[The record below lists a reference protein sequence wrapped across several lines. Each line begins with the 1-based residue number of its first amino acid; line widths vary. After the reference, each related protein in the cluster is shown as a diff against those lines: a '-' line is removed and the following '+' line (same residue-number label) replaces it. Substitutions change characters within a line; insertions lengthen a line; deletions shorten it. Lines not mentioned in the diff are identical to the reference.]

1 MSDLPSVTIGM
12 PCLNEEAY
20 IEECV
25 RCALEQDYP
34 ADKLEVVVADG
45 GSTDRTLEMLRK
57 LSGEDARVRVIG
69 NPGRYQSA
77 GMNEIV
83 KVARG
88 EYVVR
93 LDVHG
98 FYAKDYV
105 RSCIEEL
112 RRTGADNVGGA
123 ARPLSRNWF
132 QRALCAALHSPLGV
146 GGSAYRSE
154 KNEGFVETVFNGA
167 FHRSLFERVGLWDPK
182 AVTNEDA
189 ELNQRIL
196 EAGGRIYLSRRIHAF
211 YYPRDSYRG
220 LARQYFKYGMG
231 RARTLLKH
239 GRLPSVRPVIPF
251 LLVAGGATLLLVP
264 PLQVFAP
271 GAFLAYALATGAEAV
286 RVGRKAGWWAIPVVW
301 SQFPIMHVCH
311 GTGLARGLVHYWRH
325 PDWAL
330 RHEHLDS
337 ASAARETRS
346 PEKRRDVSTS
356 PGSATP

>member
-1 MSDLPSVTIGM
+1 MSELPTVTIGM

-25 RCALEQDYP
+25 RCAVEQEYP

-45 GSTDRTLEMLRK
+45 GSTDRTLEVLGR
-57 LSGEDARVRVIG
+57 LCTEDGRVRVIG
-69 NPGRYQSA
+69 NPGRFQSA

-88 EYVVR
+88 EYLVR

-98 FYAKDYV
+98 FYERDYV

-112 RRTGADNVGGA
+112 KRTGADNVGGA
-123 ARPLSRNWF
+123 ARPLWRNWF
-132 QRALCAALHSPLGV
+132 QRALCASLHSPFGV

-196 EAGGRIYLSRRIHAF
+196 QAGGRIYL
-211 YYPRDSYRG
+211 
-220 LARQYFKYGMG
+220 
-231 RARTLLKH
+231 
-239 GRLPSVRPVIPF
+239 
-251 LLVAGGATLLLVP
+251 
-264 PLQVFAP
+264 
-271 GAFLAYALATGAEAV
+271 
-286 RVGRKAGWWAIPVVW
+286 
-301 SQFPIMHVCH
+301 
-311 GTGLARGLVHYWRH
+311 
-325 PDWAL
+325 
-330 RHEHLDS
+330 
-337 ASAARETRS
+337 
-346 PEKRRDVSTS
+346 
-356 PGSATP
+356 